1 MLHPDPLAGRVAHR
15 FLAEL
20 KLRRRLAI
28 EYQRRSDGLIRV
40 DHDEENDDPEATGG
54 RSEKRPALIVAGQ
67 TFGCTALPH
76 APTRVFPQG

>member
-1 MLHPDPLAGRVAHR
+1 MLRPDPLAVRIARR

-20 KLRRRLAI
+20 ELRWRQAI
-28 EYQRRSDGLIRV
+28 EYQRRSEGLIRV
-40 DHDEENDDPEATGG
+40 DDDKENDDPEATRG